1 VNKLCIILLF
11 AAATLL
17 AGDPPQ
23 TFTGTITDSM
33 CIADHVMMHVTPDAK
48 CVRDCVKPGNGVRYV
63 LYDGKKAYKLS
74 DQQTPAQF
82 AAQKVRVTGT
92 FFTKT
97 GIIQVEKIERL
108 N

>member
-1 VNKLCIILLF
+1 MRTLRLILF

-17 AGDPPQ
+17 AGGLSQ

-33 CIADHVMMHVTPDAK
+33 CVANHAMMHVALDAK
-48 CVRDCVKPGNGVRYV
+48 CVRECVKPGTAVRYV
-63 LYDGKKAYKLS
+63 LYDGKNAYKLS

-92 FFTKT
+92 LFTKT
-97 GIIQVEKIERL
+97 GIIQVEKIERS